1 MAARAQMGISPV
13 DQQVCPGDTLYLGI
27 GENFDQ
33 WYAQLKSQSP
43 CSKNTCT
50 LSCRTRNTGAQVC
63 GPVSR
68 KWNSIG
74 CHPNNNTAI
83 FPSVAYGFAAHIDLL
98 RQYCGSKGRC
108 TIASAIQMW
117 APASDGNN
125 PTSYAATVSRWAGV
139 PANQV
144 FNPNDIELMGRIA
157 LAMSCVEAG
166 SLPYSVDD
174 LKQGLAMAGGGAR
187 VPVPT
192 NVGQLLQD
200 SLTGSYAA
208 NTGFTSNAQPGNF
221 QVFPPPTAIG
231 TGTYIAPPPNGLNP
245 YQQSA
250 LTQPVNTAQA
260 AAAYPSTTNGQQTN
274 STTGQG
280 TQTGQSG
287 GPASDIKVWPHTLL
301 HGQAVLV
308 YWTSVNM
315 AANTCQ
321 VTFQN
326 QQFAQAS
333 EGSKLFATMSLNPGT
348 LTFTLRCTDQN
359 GQQHSVS
366 DSATLQ

>member
-1 MAARAQMGISPV
+1 MTARAQMGIYPV

-43 CSKNTCT
+43 CSRNTCT

-63 GPVSR
+63 GPTSR

-74 CHPNNNTAI
+74 CHPVNNTAI
-83 FPSVAYGFAAHIDLL
+83 FPSVSYGFAAHIDLL
-98 RQYCGSKGRC
+98 RQYCGTKGRC

-144 FNPNDIELMGRIA
+144 FNPNDIDLMGRIA

-174 LKQGLAMAGGGAR
+174 LKQGLAMAGGGAK
-187 VPVPT
+187 VPVPQ

-200 SLTGSYAA
+200 SLTGNYAP
-208 NTGFTSNAQPGNF
+208 NTGFVPNPQPLGL
-221 QVFPPPTAIG
+221 QTFPPPTSMTPYTYTSPPANAINPTQNSPLIPPLQTTPTSNPVTNTSPG
-231 TGTYIAPPPNGLNP
+231 PYSANSSAPIPGAGAALN
-245 YQQSA
+245 
-250 LTQPVNTAQA
+250 LE
-260 AAAYPSTTNGQQTN
+260 
-274 STTGQG
+274 
-280 TQTGQSG
+280 
-287 GPASDIKVWPHTLL
+287 VWPHTLVR
-301 HGQAVLV
+301 GQTLLV

-315 AANTCQ
+315 QQNSCQ
-321 VTFQN
+321 VLFQN
-326 QQFAQAS
+326 QQLAQS
-333 EGSKLFATMSLNPGT
+333 NEGVKPFKTTSFDPGT
-348 LTFTLRCTDQN
+348 LSFTLNCTDAN
-359 GQQHSVS
+359 GQLHTSR